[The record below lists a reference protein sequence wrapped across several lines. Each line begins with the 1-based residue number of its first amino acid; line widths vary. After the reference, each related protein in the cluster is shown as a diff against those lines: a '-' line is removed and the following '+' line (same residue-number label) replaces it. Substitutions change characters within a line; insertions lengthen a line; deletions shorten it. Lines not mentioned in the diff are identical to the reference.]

1 MLCFSSSIGIWRIM
15 TVSTFNAA
23 TTTTFGDD
31 VVMLGG
37 IISVERTDTGV
48 TYRVTGSVD
57 LSNASTFA
65 EVVSRDQEDGQTVVF
80 DLSGVDF
87 FGTAALSVVAALD
100 AEHGE
105 NLTLVV
111 GDAVTR
117 VMGAARWQ
125 PTARVTR

>member
-1 MLCFSSSIGIWRIM
+1 M
-15 TVSTFNAA
+15 TVSTSHAS
-23 TTTTFGDD
+23 TTTTLGDD

-37 IISVERTDTGV
+37 LISVVRTDSET

-57 LSNASTFA
+57 LSNSSTFSD
-65 EVVSRDQEDGQTVVF
+65 VVSNDVEAGRSIVL